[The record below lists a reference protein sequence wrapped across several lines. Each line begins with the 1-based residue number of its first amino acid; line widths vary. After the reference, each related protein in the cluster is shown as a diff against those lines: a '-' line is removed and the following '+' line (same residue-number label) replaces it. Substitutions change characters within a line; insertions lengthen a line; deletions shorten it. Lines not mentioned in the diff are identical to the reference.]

1 MRMGLPHI
9 ITSDQGGEFVN
20 NLNKKLMGKL
30 GIKHHLTTAYHPQVY
45 IYVVHDCMHLFYLI
59 ILSIQANGLV
69 ERYNQTLQNMLIKYV
84 NDKQDLWDEFL
95 DTSVFAYNT
104 SVQESTHYSPFELMF
119 GRKATLPIDLDMK
132 KDTNDEETENQ
143 DLQETEEKITSM
155 DVDRLTE
162 RRKELIE
169 EAKLNIKE
177 AQKKQ
182 KEAYDRKHARPEG
195 FQVGLKVLKKDFCRK
210 KRANGKLDVKYLGP
224 YIITKVLGKGTYS
237 LELANDSSQQVK
249 KVNGAHL
256 KPYVTPIS
264 SPNPVYFFTGSFC
277 I

>member
-1 MRMGLPHI
+1 MRMGLPQI

-20 NLNKKLMGKL
+20 NLNKKLMSKL
-30 GIKHHLTTAYHPQVY
+30 GIKHHLTTAYHPQV
-45 IYVVHDCMHLFYLI
+45 CMYTVTATVSFNI
-59 ILSIQANGLV
+59 MLSIQANGLV

-84 NDKQDLWDEFL
+84 NEKQDLWDEFL

-119 GRKATLPIDLDMK
+119 GRKATLPIDLDMMK
-132 KDTNDEETENQ
+132 NTNDEETKNQ
-143 DLQETEEKITSM
+143 DLHETQTM

-195 FQVGLKVLKKDFCRK
+195 FQVGMKVSKKDFCRK

-224 YIITKVLGKGTYS
+224 YKITKVLGKGTYS
-237 LELANDSSQQVK
+237 LELASDSLQQVK

-256 KPYVTPIS
+256 KPYVTPTS
-264 SPNPVYFFTGSFC
+264 SPNQSALVTYSY
-277 I
+277 